1 MSEIKVCGDNS
12 SELTDCDFVRVG
24 VNCVKTVL
32 YGKSPSPGQ
41 DPKGEGSNIWTNLNL
56 SGSKNTVVALVDT
69 GSNLNL
75 SGCKEDFV
83 QIKTIPTVCITA
95 IDGDIE
101 GGGPVGFVGKLK
113 GNNLGIKYGVYFPPL
128 GDGMRILSGKSIVKA
143 GWKVTLDNTSTSR
156 IEADNKMHPIIWGK
170 DTLPY
175 LIIKFQRDVSGKS
188 GKTEGNETT
197 Q

>member
-41 DPKGEGSNIWTNLNL
+41 DSKGEGSNIWTNLNL

-83 QIKTIPTVCITA
+83 QIKTSPTVCITA

-101 GGGPVGFVGKLK
+101 GGGTGRICRKTQGKQ
-113 GNNLGIKYGVYFPPL
+113 F
-128 GDGMRILSGKSIVKA
+128 GD
-143 GWKVTLDNTSTSR
+143 
-156 IEADNKMHPIIWGK
+156 
-170 DTLPY
+170 
-175 LIIKFQRDVSGKS
+175 
-188 GKTEGNETT
+188 
-197 Q
+197 